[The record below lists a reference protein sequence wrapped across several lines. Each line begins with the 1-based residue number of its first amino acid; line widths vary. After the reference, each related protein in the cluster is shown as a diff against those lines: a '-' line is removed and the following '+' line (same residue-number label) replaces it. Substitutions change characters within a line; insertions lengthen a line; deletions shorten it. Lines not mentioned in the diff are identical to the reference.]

1 MTNTPNARPGRVTLR
16 YRWGELVTGAAR
28 VAPSVPVMG
37 LRLPEYTALARR
49 WDGHWEVFV
58 LDSGEGLI
66 GSTTAATFGEVE
78 QAARAL
84 LGEHLHRPG
93 PAHHLRLTV
102 IRR

>member
-1 MTNTPNARPGRVTLR
+1 M
-16 YRWGELVTGAAR
+16 
-28 VAPSVPVMG
+28 APSVPVMG
-37 LRLPEYTALARR
+37 ARQPEYTALAWR

-78 QAARAL
+78 QAARTV
-84 LGEHLHRPG
+84 LGEYLHRAG
-93 PAHHLRLTV
+93 PAHGVRLTV